1 MNTYLIME
9 RVINMNKL
17 FSDKMDYFEW
27 QNGYEMK
34 YNVMPAWWWNDYMRK
49 KAYKDYLG
57 DIELK
62 TNVD

>member
-1 MNTYLIME
+1 MS
-9 RVINMNKL
+9 NKL
-17 FSDKMDYFEW
+17 FGDKMNYFEW

-57 DIELK
+57 DMEQDN